1 VLGGGR
7 GDQRVVDCPAGN
19 SGPGQPAQ
27 HLGRGF
33 LVEEPAVREIG
44 GEELTDSR

>member
-1 VLGGGR
+1 MGR
-7 GDQRVVDCPAGN
+7 CRRHQCVVDRPACG
-19 SGPGQPAQ
+19 SGLGQSAE
-27 HLGRGF
+27 HIDRGF

>member
-1 VLGGGR
+1 MGR
-7 GDQRVVDCPAGN
+7 CRRHQCVVDRPACG
-19 SGPGQPAQ
+19 SGPGQSAQ